1 MSWQETQGFETI
13 KQLLQQQEPY
23 NFILGVRD
31 TKSTEAAYNDL
42 KSDNLKHTIR
52 ILPLDLS
59 NLHNVQLFAQQALS
73 QLGSKKLDYLFLN
86 AGMLD
91 DASGPGPNGSE
102 WCEGFIV
109 NHLGEL
115 FPITHQASIYYHRQM
130 LSQLQRS
137 TIWSICSVIPW
148 SIRNLALSSFPR
160 AR

>member
-1 MSWQETQGFETI
+1 
-13 KQLLQQQEPY
+13 LLQQQEPH

-42 KSDNLKHTIR
+42 KSDNSKHTIR
-52 ILPLDLS
+52 ILPLNLS
-59 NLHNVQLFAQQALS
+59 NLRSVQFFAQQALS
-73 QLGSKKLDYLFLN
+73 QLGSKNLDYLFLN

-115 FPITHQASIYYHRQM
+115 FPITRQASIYDQFNM
-130 LSQLQRS
+130 LK
-137 TIWSICSVIPW
+137 
-148 SIRNLALSSFPR
+148 
-160 AR
+160 